1 MNNFD
6 EIIESVCYNQNIK
19 LTKTSDNWVKVLEKN
34 DKLCYI
40 EGYKFDLN
48 HHGIGSIIDDK
59 GLFYDICKIKNIPII
74 DHYVI
79 FKDYDREK
87 VTKFFHQNKDLL
99 IVKGNIGT
107 CGKEVFK
114 VNNVKDLFD
123 TIDNL
128 FDSQYSISLCPYYD
142 IKNEYRTI
150 YLNKELR
157 FIYGKEK
164 PFVIGDGIHTISE
177 LAIQFNDYY
186 KENKIDSDDIPSV
199 GEKIILNYQFNLSR
213 GAKMF
218 LEIDPILKER
228 IISLSKDIVH
238 KLDLNFVS
246 VDIIHTTDN
255 QLFVMEANSGI
266 MMDNFIRFNSDKI
279 SDIYNLY
286 YDAIKLMFK

>member
-6 EIIESVCYNQNIK
+6 EIIESVCHNQNIK

-218 LEIDPILKER
+218 LKIDPILKER

-279 SDIYNLY
+279 NDVYNLY

>member
-6 EIIESVCYNQNIK
+6 QIIENICRNQNIK
-19 LTKTSDNWVKVLEKN
+19 LTMTSDNWVKVLEK
-34 DKLCYI
+34 DGKVRYI

-48 HHGIGSIIDDK
+48 HHGIASIIDDK
-59 GLFYDICKIKNIPII
+59 GLFYDICKIKDIPII

-79 FKDYDREK
+79 MRDYDKET
-87 VTKFFHQNKDLL
+87 VIAYFHQNNDTL

-114 VNNVKDLFD
+114 VSDEKELFD
-123 TIDNL
+123 IIDNL
-128 FDSQYSISLCPYYD
+128 FYSQYSISLCPYYE

-157 FIYGKEK
+157 IIYGKEK
-164 PFVIGDGIHTISE
+164 PFVIGDGIHNISE
-177 LAIQFNDYY
+177 LAIQYNDYY
-186 KENKIDSDDIPSV
+186 KENKLDSNYIPLK

-218 LEIDPILKER
+218 LDIDNELKDK
-228 IISLSKDIVH
+228 IISLSKDIVK

-246 VDIIHTTDN
+246 IDYIAFD
-255 QLFVMEANSGI
+255 L
-266 MMDNFIRFNSDKI
+266 
-279 SDIYNLY
+279 
-286 YDAIKLMFK
+286 